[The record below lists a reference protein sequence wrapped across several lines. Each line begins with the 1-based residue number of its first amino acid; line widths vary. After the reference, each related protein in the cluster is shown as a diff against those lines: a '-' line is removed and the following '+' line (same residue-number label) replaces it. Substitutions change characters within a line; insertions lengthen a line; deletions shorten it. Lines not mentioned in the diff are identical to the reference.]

1 MGEYKMEESEEEALC
16 RSYPT
21 SFYFV
26 QSPSTVSHANS
37 NNHPPRLTYS
47 SSGGSNNTTS
57 SHFNHIKNQDLHLK
71 QEEDKDEEILHYE
84 NNQAGWIQYFS
95 FNYSNSGTWIF
106 MQLSWRFL
114 VSLII
119 ALLVFYVAAKPP
131 HPTLSLKVAGVRQFR
146 LGEGVDASGV
156 TTKLLSCN
164 FSIDFII
171 DNQSKLFSLHI
182 HPPIIKLIFGR
193 LTFATSQ
200 GETCKIFWNLNKG
213 CLW

>member
-1 MGEYKMEESEEEALC
+1 MMIDDASHLILSFLCSDEYKRPLYLGRIIEMGEYKMEESEEEALC

-131 HPTLSLKVAGVRQFR
+131 HPTLSLKV
-146 LGEGVDASGV
+146 LLTAS
-156 TTKLLSCN
+156 
-164 FSIDFII
+164 FF
-171 DNQSKLFSLHI
+171 F
-182 HPPIIKLIFGR
+182 
-193 LTFATSQ
+193 
-200 GETCKIFWNLNKG
+200 
-213 CLW
+213 